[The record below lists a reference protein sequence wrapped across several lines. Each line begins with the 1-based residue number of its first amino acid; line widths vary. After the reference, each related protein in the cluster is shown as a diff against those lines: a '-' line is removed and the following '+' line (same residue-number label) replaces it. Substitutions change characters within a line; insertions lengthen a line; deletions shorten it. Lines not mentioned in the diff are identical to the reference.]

1 MGWKKL
7 FCAKTRNA
15 GCYSQTKVY
24 TRGTIRGV
32 DRSRWQ
38 TFRSKRYSS
47 KLQISCSKSKPLVI
61 HNNWNTRKRLLNSYY
76 ILQIDQPNLGLPS
89 RDYYLHAES
98 QRDLQVYFEY
108 MTDVAMIMG
117 ANKSEAEKQLH
128 DVIELEIQLANV
140 SCIKHISSLI
150 LRIYNKRTRPYFQ
163 E

>member
-1 MGWKKL
+1 M
-7 FCAKTRNA
+7 FFAKIKN
-15 GCYSQTKVY
+15 
-24 TRGTIRGV
+24 
-32 DRSRWQ
+32 D
-38 TFRSKRYSS
+38 
-47 KLQISCSKSKPLVI
+47 
-61 HNNWNTRKRLLNSYY
+61 NNQNTRKRLLNSYY
-76 ILQIDQPNLGLPS
+76 VFQIDQPNLGLPS

-140 SCIKHISSLI
+140 SFIKHMSSAI
-150 LRIYNKRTRPYFQ
+150 LRIYNKSARYYFQ